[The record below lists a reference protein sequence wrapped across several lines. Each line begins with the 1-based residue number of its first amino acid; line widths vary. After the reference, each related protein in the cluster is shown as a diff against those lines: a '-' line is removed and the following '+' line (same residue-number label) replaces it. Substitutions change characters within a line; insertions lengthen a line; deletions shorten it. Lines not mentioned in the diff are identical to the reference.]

1 MATTYDLICP
11 CCGNP
16 LQLQMI
22 ESEAGEISFRLFH
35 YSPEISYVD
44 IQAHG
49 YEFGS
54 IEGGE

>member
-1 MATTYDLICP
+1 MLDSISFVCP
-11 CCGNP
+11 CCNKP
-16 LQLQMI
+16 VFLEMI
-22 ESEAGEISFRLFH
+22 ESETGEIQFRLFH
-35 YSPEISYVD
+35 YMPEISYAE